1 MLDHRLSS
9 SEKISLC
16 RGASGSAP
24 STCFASSSPSVSPK
38 GRVVLC
44 RGASEAY
51 PTAPAIC
58 FRNLPQSIPQAPA
71 VELCQGAVNSMAAE
85 CAKVARHI
93 VGNSDQL
100 LTLCRGANSTAPA
113 DCAKAVVREGAD
125 KHLAAVICAHS
136 TSLTTASCF
145 AATPRYISIE
155 LRAEVCIGAQSTNP
169 AHCLEAAT
177 PRSRKTQA
185 DEAQCPLDPE
195 VRSLPRR
202 AISHRLAVRLCKHAS
217 DTGPAECGQKAP
229 TSMRDDDLEVLCS
242 AVGRSHGEATAR
254 CAKSALSV
262 GISSSN
268 AAALCTGART
278 DAPVH
283 CYAAVGT
290 LMGQA
295 TRIAVCAGASSDV
308 PARCIASLSP
318 LRTPSEA
325 DIAECRTSVPRPS
338 GLRITRLSHAG
349 EALYPNQP
357 MHATL
362 EVLDQWGGGII
373 SDNSSVVSAS
383 VGLKGSNGAVVNALG
398 RFNVSSQGF
407 VFFSRLSFS
416 GPGSLTLHFFLNSNG
431 KVKSPSA
438 AARVIVA
445 ETDHGVTVRRCG
457 KIFRLLSCPWSVT
470 RPAKSNHDVGFEYTI
485 PTEAVSIVGGGMVAA
500 WSVFTCQTVFEEN
513 GLHVA
518 YLSGG
523 NHPFAAWLWYH
534 PGIEVLETGVGLPRR
549 DQPPWETLGV
559 ERDASAKRVRRA
571 YYRQSLMWH
580 PDRWIR
586 YAMHSARAQE
596 MFEIV
601 SEAYTRMA
609 PEADGQRPETV

>member
-16 RGASGSAP
+16 RGATGSAP
-24 STCFASSSPSVSPK
+24 STCFASSSPSISPK
-38 GRVVLC
+38 ERVVLC

-58 FRNLPQSIPQAPA
+58 FRNLPQSIPKAPA

-113 DCAKAVVREGAD
+113 DCAKAAIREGAD
-125 KHLAAVICAHS
+125 KRLAAHICAHS

-145 AATPRYISIE
+145 AATPRHISAE

-169 AHCLEAAT
+169 ARCLAAAI
-177 PRSRKTQA
+177 PRSRKMQT
-185 DEAQCPLDPE
+185 DETQCPLDAE

-202 AISHRLAVRLCKHAS
+202 AISHSLAVRLCKHAS
-217 DTGPAECGQKAP
+217 DTAPAECGQKAP
-229 TSMRDDDLEVLCS
+229 TSMRDDDMEVLCS
-242 AVGRSHGEATAR
+242 AGGPSHGEATAK

-268 AAALCTGART
+268 TAALCRGSRS

-283 CYAAVGT
+283 CFAAVGT
-290 LMGQA
+290 RVSQA
-295 TRIAVCAGASSDV
+295 TRLAVCAGASSDV

-318 LRTPSEA
+318 LGTPSGA
-325 DIAECRTSVPRPS
+325 DIAECRTAVPHPS
-338 GLRITRLSHAG
+338 GLRITSLGHDG

-357 MHATL
+357 MHAIL
-362 EVLDQWGGGII
+362 QVLDQWGGGIS
-373 SDNSSVVSAS
+373 SDNSSVVRAS
-383 VGLKGSNGAVVNALG
+383 VGIQGSNGAVVNAPG

-407 VFFSRLSFS
+407 VLFSRLSFS
-416 GPGSLTLHFFLNSNG
+416 GPGSLTLNFFLNSNG
-431 KVKSPSA
+431 EVNSPSA
-438 AARVIVA
+438 AARVIVT
-445 ETDHGVTVRRCG
+445 ETDHGVTLRRCG
-457 KIFRLLSCPWSVT
+457 QIFRLLSCPWTVT
-470 RPAKSNHDVGFEYTI
+470 RPVKGNHAVGFEHAI
-485 PTEAVSIVGGGMVAA
+485 LTEAISIAGGGMAAA
-500 WSVFTCQTVFEEN
+500 WSVFTCQSVFEEN

-523 NHPFAAWLWYH
+523 TQPLTAWLWYH
-534 PGIEVLETGVGLPRR
+534 PGIEALETGVGLPRR

-559 ERDASAKRVRRA
+559 EQGASAKRVRRA
-571 YYRQSLMWH
+571 YHRQSLMWH
-580 PDRWIR
+580 PDRWVR

-601 SEAYTRMA
+601 SEAYTQMIPR
-609 PEADGQRPETV
+609 G